1 MLEDDMEITILREE
15 NEQLIN
21 KIEEV
26 VKQNKLLKEELK
38 ACQDIIHNNNLV
50 AITDEIEDKPLIY
63 EQWLDTEEGNN
74 LADAY
79 AEAMN
84 MNTNV
89 SEEVMQ

>member
-1 MLEDDMEITILREE
+1 MLELEEE

-21 KIEEV
+21 KIEELE
-26 VKQNKLLKEELK
+26 QNNKLLKEELK

-50 AITDEIEDKPLIY
+50 AITDKTEDKPLAY

-89 SEEVMQ
+89 SEELI

>member
-1 MLEDDMEITILREE
+1 MLELEEE

-21 KIEEV
+21 KIKEV
-26 VKQNKLLKEELK
+26 VKQNKKLIEELK
-38 ACQDIIHNNNLV
+38 VCQDIIHNNNLV
-50 AITDEIEDKPLIY
+50 AITDKTEDKPTY

-89 SEEVMQ
+89 SEELI

>member
-1 MLEDDMEITILREE
+1 MLELEEE

-21 KIEEV
+21 KIKEV
-26 VKQNKLLKEELK
+26 VKQNKKLIEELK
-38 ACQDIIHNNNLV
+38 VCQDIIHNNNLV

-63 EQWLDTEEGNN
+63 EQWLDTEEAEQ

-84 MNTNV
+84 MNV
-89 SEEVMQ
+89 SEELI